1 MKWQVYT
8 CHFGVNKCKTYMK
21 KLISL
26 KVILLSLILINC
38 TSDSETNDVIEE
50 TELNIEVKQSE
61 FDRLSMLTFWA
72 DSIIIPSIDS
82 FYIELNSLNEHVSSF
97 SVNPNPS
104 TLTQL
109 RDQWLTTY
117 KKWQYVEMFDLGVA
131 EEVYFKNRMNIF
143 PANTIRIENNISNL
157 GFNLDDSANFT
168 SQGFTALDYLLF
180 GIAPNDDAIIA
191 KFSDSSLNYNSYL
204 AAITSKMIELTLSVK
219 SEWEGSYRDSFIQST
234 DNTATSSIN
243 IMLNN
248 FVFYF
253 EKGYRANKF
262 GIPAGVF
269 SGGPLPDRI
278 EAYNGEI
285 YSQILALEATT
296 AIENFFNGV
305 AYNDPNTT
313 GLSIKN
319 YLDFIETDVSDKL
332 STRINN
338 QIQTAKNK
346 IKELNTNFKEQI
358 EENNTEMLLTYD
370 AIQTAVIL
378 FKVDML
384 QKLNISIDYADADG
398 D

>member
-1 MKWQVYT
+1 
-8 CHFGVNKCKTYMK
+8 MK

-234 DNTATSSIN
+234 DNTASSSIN

-346 IKELNTNFKEQI
+346 IKELNTNFKQQI

-370 AIQTAVIL
+370 AIQTAVVL

>member
-1 MKWQVYT
+1 
-8 CHFGVNKCKTYMK
+8 MK

-346 IKELNTNFKEQI
+346 IKELNTNFKQQI

-370 AIQTAVIL
+370 AIQTAVVL

>member
-131 EEVYFKNRMNIF
+131 EEIYFKNRMNIF

-346 IKELNTNFKEQI
+346 IKELNTNFKQQI

>member
-1 MKWQVYT
+1 
-8 CHFGVNKCKTYMK
+8 MK
-21 KLISL
+21 KLISIR
-26 KVILLSLILINC
+26 VILLSLILLNC
-38 TSDSETNDVIEE
+38 TSDSDTDDVIEE
-50 TELNIEVKQSE
+50 TELKVEEQQIEEEQQTD

-72 DSIIIPSIDS
+72 DSIIIPSINS
-82 FYIELNSLNEHVSSF
+82 FNIELNSLNEHVSSF

-131 EEVYFKNRMNIF
+131 EEIYFKNRMNIF
-143 PANTIRIENNISNL
+143 PANAIRIENNISNL

-168 SQGFTALDYLLF
+168 SQGFNALDYLLF

-370 AIQTAVIL
+370 AIQTAVVL

-384 QKLNISIDYADADG
+384 QKLNISVDYADADG

>member
-50 TELNIEVKQSE
+50 TELNIEVKKSE

-346 IKELNTNFKEQI
+346 IKELNTNFKQQI

-370 AIQTAVIL
+370 AIQTAVVL

-384 QKLNISIDYADADG
+384 QKLNISVDYADADG

>member
-1 MKWQVYT
+1 
-8 CHFGVNKCKTYMK
+8 MK

-143 PANTIRIENNISNL
+143 PANVVRIENNISNL
-157 GFNLDDSANFT
+157 GFNLDDSVNFT

-370 AIQTAVIL
+370 AIQTAVVL

>member
-1 MKWQVYT
+1 
-8 CHFGVNKCKTYMK
+8 MK

-157 GFNLDDSANFT
+157 GFNLDDSVNFT

-180 GIAPNDDAIIA
+180 GIALDDDAIIA

-332 STRINN
+332 SARINN

-346 IKELNTNFKEQI
+346 IKELNTNFKQQI

-370 AIQTAVIL
+370 AIQTAVVL

>member
-143 PANTIRIENNISNL
+143 PANVVRIENNISNL

-346 IKELNTNFKEQI
+346 IKELNTNFKQQI

-370 AIQTAVIL
+370 AIQTAVVL

>member
-72 DSIIIPSIDS
+72 DSIIIPSINS
-82 FYIELNSLNEHVSSF
+82 FNIELNSLNEHVSSF

-143 PANTIRIENNISNL
+143 PANVVRIENNISNL
-157 GFNLDDSANFT
+157 GFNLDDSVNFT

-332 STRINN
+332 SARINN

-346 IKELNTNFKEQI
+346 IKELNTNFKQQI

-370 AIQTAVIL
+370 AIQTAVVL

>member
-131 EEVYFKNRMNIF
+131 EEIYFKNRMNIF
-143 PANTIRIENNISNL
+143 PANAIRIENNISNL

-346 IKELNTNFKEQI
+346 IKELNTNFKQQI

-370 AIQTAVIL
+370 AIQTAVVL

-384 QKLNISIDYADADG
+384 QKLNISVDYADADG